1 MYHVNLQIFLSS
13 FLIPVVT
20 LLPLFLYS
28 SPSSLLSLSLSP
40 SLPCLFVIFP
50 LSFLLSLSLSLK
62 YFYCE
67 FFFYRQEKALLLSV
81 EKGFD
86 DFTASN
92 GWLDSWRK
100 RHNVK
105 FTALSGKQIFN

>member
-20 LLPLFLYS
+20 QLPLFLYS
-28 SPSSLLSLSLSP
+28 SPSSLLSLSLSL
-40 SLPCLFVIFP
+40 SLFVIFP

-62 YFYCE
+62 YFDCE